1 MENSTK
7 KKKIIFISAANNIH
21 TVRWVNAL
29 SNKYDIH
36 LVTCKNHSE
45 IFNKIKSEV
54 KIHILKYN
62 TPWGYYLNARQLKRI
77 YNEVK
82 PDLINVHYASG
93 YGTLARMARIQPIL
107 LSVWGSDIY
116 DFPKKSKINYKILEK
131 NLKNSSAIASTSIKM
146 KEELERLYPNIEKKI
161 YITPFGVDINKFKK
175 INKERNDNEF
185 RIGIVKTLKKKY
197 GISDLILAFNQLK
210 KNLVSEAKN
219 NINVKLYIY
228 GDGEQKQELL
238 NLIEKLNLNDDVFLK
253 GKIKNEQ
260 VPEVLNDLDLFC
272 ATSILDSESFGV
284 AVVEAM
290 ACELPII
297 ATDVDGFKEVL
308 INGKTGVIVKRQDI
322 TAIAT
327 AMEDLILNKEK
338 RAEYGINAR
347 KRVLEK
353 YSWDK
358 NVEYMMSVYE
368 EVMKDFKKG
377 EQK

>member
-1 MENSTK
+1 MENNIE
-7 KKKIIFISAANNIH
+7 KKKIIFVSAANNIH

-36 LVTCKNHSE
+36 LVTCKNHSK
-45 IFNKIKSEV
+45 IFNQIKEEV
-54 KIHILKYN
+54 KIHVLKYKA
-62 TPWGYYLNARQLKRI
+62 PLGYYLNSRHLKRI
-77 YNEVK
+77 YNDVK

-93 YGTLARMARIQPIL
+93 YGTLARMSKIQPIL

-116 DFPKKSKINYKILEK
+116 DFPKESKIKYKILEK
-131 NLKNSSAIASTSIKM
+131 NLLNSKAIASTSIKM
-146 KEELERLYPNIEKKI
+146 KEELERLYPDIKRKI
-161 YITPFGVDINKFKK
+161 YITPFGVDTNKFKK
-175 INKERNDNEF
+175 INKDRNDNEF

-210 KNLVSEAKN
+210 KNLKN
-219 NINVKLYIY
+219 KALNDINIKLYIY

-238 NLIEKLNLNDDVFLK
+238 SLIENLNLKDSVFLK

-260 VPEVLNDLDLFC
+260 VPEALNDLDLFC

-308 INGKTGVIVKRQDI
+308 VNGKTGVIVKRQDI

-338 RAEYGINAR
+338 RVEYGRNAR

-368 EVMKDFKKG
+368 EVIKDFEKG

>member
-1 MENSTK
+1 MKN
-7 KKKIIFISAANNIH
+7 KIIFISAANNIH

-29 SNKYDIH
+29 SDKYDIH

-45 IFNKIKSEV
+45 IFNQINKSV
-54 KIHILKYN
+54 KIYILKYKA
-62 TPWGYYLNARQLKRI
+62 PIGYYLNARQLKKI
-77 YNEVK
+77 YNDVK
-82 PDLINVHYASG
+82 PNLVNVHYASG
-93 YGTLARMARIQPIL
+93 YGTLARMAKIHPIL

-116 DFPKKSKINYKILEK
+116 DFPKESKLKYRILEK
-131 NLKNSSAIASTSIKM
+131 NLLNVNAIGSTSIKM

-161 YITPFGVDINKFKK
+161 YITPFGVDTNKFKK
-175 INKERNDNEF
+175 INRERNDNEF

-210 KNLVSEAKN
+210 KNIESKGKN
-219 NINVKLYIY
+219 DINVKLYIY

-238 NLIEKLNLNDDVFLK
+238 NLIENLNLNNYVFLK

-272 ATSILDSESFGV
+272 ATSILNSESFGV

-308 INGKTGVIVKRQDI
+308 VNGKTGVIVKRQDI
-322 TAIAT
+322 AAIAT
-327 AMEDLILNKEK
+327 AMEDLIFNRDK
-338 RAEYGINAR
+338 RIEYGKNAR

-368 EVMKDFKKG
+368 EVIKNFKKG
-377 EQK
+377 EQR